1 MIGCHV
7 LCVFLLTGDH
17 AAAPSAADGLATG
30 STAANAPADS
40 NAEDPA
46 AAAGQ
51 GAEGQGAAGEE
62 AVVVEGSAADRYSS
76 KASLQ
81 RYRKVSSC
89 LQDLRA
95 LLCRPR
101 VQH

>member
-1 MIGCHV
+1 
-7 LCVFLLTGDH
+7 
-17 AAAPSAADGLATG
+17 
-30 STAANAPADS
+30 
-40 NAEDPA
+40 
-46 AAAGQ
+46 
-51 GAEGQGAAGEE
+51 
-62 AVVVEGSAADRYSS
+62 VVEGSAADRYSS